1 MCFVTTI
8 FPRMKVEQ
16 TVWDGRRDGSSLHRV
31 PRGGFSLLFVVD
43 TVSPSGVG
51 GRLLVAHRKGLGDPG
66 LGVGPLER
74 KPPWDLGVGAEAGM
88 DLRLPVVLGVAGPL
102 TLSLDALSSASF
114 PGTVPG

>member
-1 MCFVTTI
+1 MLCHNHLSQDEGGANSLGWQEGWQLPPSSPKGRVF
-8 FPRMKVEQ
+8 
-16 TVWDGRRDGSSLHRV
+16 TVVCSRHSVSLWSR
-31 PRGGFSLLFVVD
+31 
-43 TVSPSGVG
+43 